1 MFTASQMEVFA
12 RDNILSFSDLL
23 LSIHTSTPMGRVA
36 FDIIMGTKSPEY
48 PNGNA
53 RLAWQRLKQK
63 YAPVT
68 ALIQEVRHS

>member
-1 MFTASQMEVFA
+1 
-12 RDNILSFSDLL
+12 LL
-23 LSIHTSTPMGRVA
+23 GIDTSTPMGRAA
-36 FDIIMGTKSPEY
+36 FDAIMGTKSPEY

-68 ALIQEVRHS
+68 AFALSTVYKEYAAA